1 MDETSNGRMPGSRPL
16 LRDIEDG
23 ACVIF
28 RITCLYGKV
37 KMFGA
42 TWAALFYCS
51 PGPKLTKVRPRL
63 WIPVEIDTDQDHCYC
78 DASKVYCVQGH
89 VNSGRSLLAVNYLL
103 LPDSCG

>member
-1 MDETSNGRMPGSRPL
+1 MDETSNGRMRGSRPV

-63 WIPVEIDTDQDHCYC
+63 CIPVEIDSDQDHSDC

-89 VNSGRSLLAVNYLL
+89 DNSGRSLSSESYLL
-103 LPDSCG
+103 LSDSCG